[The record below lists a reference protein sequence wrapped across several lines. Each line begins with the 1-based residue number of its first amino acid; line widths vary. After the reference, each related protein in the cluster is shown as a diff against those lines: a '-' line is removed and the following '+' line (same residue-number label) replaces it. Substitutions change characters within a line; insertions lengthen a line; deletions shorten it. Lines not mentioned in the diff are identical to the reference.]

1 MAFDVV
7 LLHLV
12 HGCVFLIILIFYE
25 SKVSC
30 EVEGDK
36 KNKEFNLLYFNRSTF
51 DS

>member
-1 MAFDVV
+1 MIVAGF
-7 LLHLV
+7 
-12 HGCVFLIILIFYE
+12 ILE
-25 SKVSC
+25 SRVSC